1 MRKQAPV
8 HPGEILLKDFLEP
21 LKITQYRLAKDIK
34 IDPRRISLIIQGERA
49 ITADT
54 ALRLARYFGNSPQF
68 WLGLQIDYDLDCQ
81 QDKIGKRLE
90 KEVRPRAA

>member
-8 HPGEILLKDFLEP
+8 HPGEILLNDFLEP
-21 LKITQYRLAKDIK
+21 LEITQYRLARDIK
-34 IDPRRISLIIQGERA
+34 IDPRRISLIVQGVRA

-68 WLGLQIDYDLDCQ
+68 WLGLQLDYDLDCE
-81 QDKIGKRLE
+81 QDHCCPTNFHE
-90 KEVRPRAA
+90 KHNLV